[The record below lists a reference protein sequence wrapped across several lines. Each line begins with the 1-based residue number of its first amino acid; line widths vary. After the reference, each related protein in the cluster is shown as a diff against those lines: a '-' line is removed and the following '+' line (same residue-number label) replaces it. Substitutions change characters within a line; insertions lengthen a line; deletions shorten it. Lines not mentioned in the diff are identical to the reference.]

1 MKLRIKKISL
11 KNPNASKSVEKRTLE
26 STIAGLILFALTFAQ
41 SIILVP
47 VFLKFWGTEKYGVW
61 ITLFAFISLMRTL
74 DLGHQNY
81 VGNEFNK
88 LFHTDKTAAKKVIG
102 SGVRIAYLLGL
113 LELLTYLLIL
123 LLGIHRQVT
132 GIDLKAY
139 PVAPGLLAMLLLWLL
154 VGSVSGILVRM
165 IMALGRYSRSIYLNM
180 ISKVFEILAMLACAY
195 YNTSINILCYS
206 LAIVYLLYTLYLFY
220 DIRKLMP
227 EFYPWWQTGSWKQ
240 GLAALSKS
248 MILTINNF
256 IEQFNNMGLILLISK
271 MLGPLL
277 VPVFTTIRTISNTVV
292 QATSLVL
299 TPLSPEIT
307 RYYATNDHHKIGKV
321 VETNWFV
328 SGLLVNLPFMVLT
341 PFVSNLY
348 TIWTKGKLP
357 FDSLLFFSLTLSVSV
372 INFGRSY
379 LTLLTGI
386 NALRSLML
394 LTISRF
400 VLFFSIGYVCVQW
413 LGLPGIG
420 LAILFAEIISSVI
433 LPYWLYHKQVDTD
446 STFGTIPMIALLQ
459 TCLLALYF
467 VLFRLTNIN
476 SILLMIMFTLAILAI
491 SIKQWAM
498 LDTEVKTRLLKLV
511 KIKKAE

>member
-26 STIAGLILFALTFAQ
+26 STIAGLILFVLTFAQ

-61 ITLFAFISLMRTL
+61 ITLYAFINLMRTL

-88 LFHTDKTAAKKVIG
+88 LFHTNKDEAKKAIG
-102 SGVRIAYLLGL
+102 SGVRIAYLLGFI
-113 LELLTYLLIL
+113 ELSVYLLVL
-123 LLGIHRQVT
+123 LSGIHKQVT
-132 GIDLKAY
+132 GIALEEY
-139 PVAPGLLAMLLLWLL
+139 PIAPGLLSMLFVWMA

-195 YNTSINILCYS
+195 YNTSINMLCYV
-206 LAIVYLLYTLYLFY
+206 LTIVSLLYTLLLFY
-220 DIRKLMP
+220 DIKKQMP

-240 GLAALSKS
+240 GFAALSKS
-248 MILTINNF
+248 IILTVNNF

-307 RYYATNDHHKIGKV
+307 RYYATNDHNKISKV
-321 VETNWFV
+321 VDTNWFI
-328 SGLLVNLPFMVLT
+328 SGLLVNLPFVILT
-341 PFVSNLY
+341 PFVSYLY
-348 TIWTKGKLP
+348 AIWTKGKLP
-357 FDSLLFFSLTLSVSV
+357 FDPQLFFSLTLSVSV

-386 NALRSLML
+386 NALKSLLL

-400 VLFFSIGYVCVQW
+400 VLFFGIGYVCVQW
-413 LGLPGIG
+413 QGLAGIG

-433 LPYWLYHKQVDTD
+433 LPYLLFHKKIDAA
-446 STFGTIPMIALLQ
+446 STFGTVQIMALLQ
-459 TCLLALYF
+459 TVLLAAYF
-467 VLFRLTNIN
+467 TVYRQTSIN
-476 SILLMIMFTLAILAI
+476 PILLLVIFTAGIFAI
-491 SIKQWAM
+491 SAKQWTM
-498 LDTEVKTRLLKLV
+498 LDTEVKSRLLKLV
-511 KIKKAE
+511 KLKKDQ

>member
-1 MKLRIKKISL
+1 MGS
-11 KNPNASKSVEKRTLE
+11 SKSVEKRTLE
-26 STIAGLILFALTFAQ
+26 STIAGFILFVLTFAQ

-61 ITLFAFISLMRTL
+61 ITLYAFVSLMRTL

-88 LFHTDKTAAKKVIG
+88 LFHTDKAAAKKVIG
-102 SGVRIAYLLGL
+102 SGIRIAYMLGF
-113 LELLTYLLIL
+113 LELLTYLVIL
-123 LLGIHRQVT
+123 LFGIHRQVT
-132 GIDLKAY
+132 GIDLKAF
-139 PVAPGLLAMLLLWLL
+139 PVAPGLLAMLILWLL
-154 VGSVSGILVRM
+154 VGSVGGILVRM
-165 IMALGRYSRSIYLNM
+165 IMAMGKYSRSIYLNM
-180 ISKVFEILAMLACAY
+180 ISKVFEIMAMLACAY

-206 LAIVYLLYTLYLFY
+206 LAVVYFLYTLYVFY

-227 EFYPWWQTGSWKQ
+227 EFYPWLQSGSWRQ
-240 GLAALSKS
+240 GFAALSKS
-248 MILTINNF
+248 MVLTINNF

-307 RYYATNDHHKIGKV
+307 RYYATNDHHKINKV

-328 SGLLVNLPFMVLT
+328 SGLLVNLPFIILT
-341 PFVSNLY
+341 PFVGYLY
-348 TIWTKGKLP
+348 AIWTKSKLP
-357 FDSLLFFSLTLSVSV
+357 FDPLLFFSLTLSVSV

-386 NALRSLML
+386 NALKSLL
-394 LTISRF
+394 LVTACRF
-400 VLFFSIGYVCVQW
+400 VLFFGIGYVCIQW

-433 LPYWLYHKQVDTD
+433 LPYLLYHKKIDTG
-446 STFGTIPMIALLQ
+446 STFGTVQIMALSQ
-459 TCLLALYF
+459 TGLLALYF
-467 VLFRLTNIN
+467 LLYRQTTIN
-476 SILLMIMFTLAILAI
+476 PILLLFIFTAAILAI
-491 SIKQWAM
+491 GTGQWIM
-498 LDTEVKTRLLKLV
+498 LDAEVKERLLKLI
-511 KIKKAE
+511 KIRK